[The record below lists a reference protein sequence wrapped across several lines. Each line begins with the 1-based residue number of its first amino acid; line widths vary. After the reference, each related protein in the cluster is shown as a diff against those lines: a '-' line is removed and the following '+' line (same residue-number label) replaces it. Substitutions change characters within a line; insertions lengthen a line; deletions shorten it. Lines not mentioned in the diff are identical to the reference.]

1 MISPFMSYF
10 YNFTRINKNLNLT
23 KSSKSSQKKESIRI
37 SRQPDNVKTCNITSL
52 NWLPILSLK
61 KTSKISTWLKSLW
74 TPVPQIFTLP
84 ILSISISTPL
94 LIIGINS
101 PLKMFRSSSAKNF
114 YPKWTCIVQIDFRE
128 FNSLKEW
135 WPNKKISQFSLH
147 SKLKRVLLKAR
158 MIQMILLMELKDIQ
172 FLPQKIQ
179 SLL

>member
-52 NWLPILSLK
+52 NWLPILLLK

-114 YPKWTCIVQIDFRE
+114 YPKWTCIVQIDFLE

-135 WPNKKISQFSLH
+135 WPNKKISQSSLH
-147 SKLKRVLLKAR
+147 SKLKRVLHKVR
-158 MIQMILLMELKDIQ
+158 MIRMILLMELKDIQ